1 MSCARFYRRVQQA
14 LEEYGFVAR
23 QSATLLMGRDAW
35 ERSSQPGRLANEVTG
50 LAPFL
55 IERWMPTQ

>member
-1 MSCARFYRRVQQA
+1 VQQA

-35 ERSSQPGRLANEVTG
+35 ERSSAARTLGQMKSPASL
-50 LAPFL
+50 PFL
-55 IERWMPTQ
+55 IEALHDADS